1 MGNVLQDCEDEAQ
14 MSRLGKKRNTY
25 AWLRRVLRE
34 ILAIYPSR
42 DDACLD
48 TVASHVEALH
58 IFDLGAGDG
67 YFRRN
72 LEAFL
77 SCRLPNLVEMDIRPV
92 KDAVNDLPWLV
103 DPIFGDVADISSVG
117 ERGRFNIVVA
127 NDFMSAVIGEGKR
140 NKLLAGFQSLR
151 SLLIDGGAYLET
163 TNSPPH
169 SGMIANLMQ
178 ERQRP
183 AVCRA
188 PADDDNREFYRQV
201 YWLKETAA
209 GEHDHIWEMVRI
221 KLDELDEGLDVRRED
236 ITPRRRNIETYT
248 RADIAARLHLAV
260 VEGKAHRV
268 NEDALEALITS
279 DACDPPV
286 TVYDVLSEEM
296 RTALESA
303 GARTCTI
310 EKLELVD
317 GHPMMVASA
326 TFSGP
331 TIEAGGH
338 TPRIHSNKGGVLPPT
353 LVQLAGKLE
362 PGERRFGMDGIAYTY
377 NEFCWH
383 YGRAHGANAWEGA
396 RVFSPARGS
405 PDVVR

>member
-1 MGNVLQDCEDEAQ
+1 MGANLQAIEDEAQ
-14 MSRLGKKRNTY
+14 MLRLGKKRNTY

-77 SCRLPNLVEMDIRPV
+77 SCPLPHLVEMDIRPV
-92 KDAVNDLPWLV
+92 KDAINDLRWLV
-103 DPIFGDVADISSVG
+103 DPICGNVADISMVG

-127 NDFMSAVIGEGKR
+127 NDFMSAVIGEGQR
-140 NKLLAGFQSLR
+140 NELHAGFQGLR

-201 YWLKETAA
+201 YWLKATAA
-209 GEHDHIWEMVRI
+209 EEHDRIWEMVRI
-221 KLDELDEGLDVRRED
+221 KLDEGLDVRRED
-236 ITPRRRNIETYT
+236 ITPGRRNIETYT

-268 NEDALEALITS
+268 NENALKALLTS

-286 TVYDVLSEEM
+286 NVYDVLSEEM

-303 GARTCTI
+303 GARTSII
-310 EKLELVD
+310 ENLELVD

-338 TPRIHSNKGGVLPPT
+338 TPRRHSNKGGVPPPT
-353 LVQLAGKLE
+353 LVQPAAKPE
-362 PGERRFGMDGIAYTY
+362 PGERRFGMDEIPYTY
-377 NEFCWH
+377 DEFRWH
-383 YGRAHGANAWEGA
+383 YGRAHGAKAWEGA